1 MSISENKERVSLVI
15 DKEHKERLQK
25 IADKEERSLN
35 YIINRAIVEY
45 LNKKNDWM
53 RTCHADLSS
62 SSNGDQSIS
71 IHSSNVLPW

>member
-45 LNKKNDWM
+45 LNKKND
-53 RTCHADLSS
+53 
-62 SSNGDQSIS
+62 
-71 IHSSNVLPW
+71 